1 MPTFPVAVA
10 ALEITGAVTTTG
22 AAATVIVSVLVAD
35 PPALVALRVTA
46 EVAAAVGIPEITPLV
61 AFTVSPAGNP
71 VAL

>member
-1 MPTFPVAVA
+1 VAVA